1 MLESARQACAWN
13 AKWYPR
19 YAFFSDAYFWLPIFF
34 LYFSEVLTLDEVLL
48 VEMVYYLG
56 VYVMEV
62 PSGWFS
68 DRFGRRV
75 TMLVAAI
82 VLAVAYGMIF
92 VGGSFLV
99 FAIAQFL
106 KATGISFKSGTETA
120 FHFDSLKVLGRE
132 DEFGAREARVARN
145 RFLGGAAAAL
155 IGGLVAMW
163 SLRMAYLVACIC
175 AVGMLLLVARFSEP
189 PVEEEE
195 THAHPFREFSRCLGY
210 LRQPILLAILGYFVL
225 MTILN
230 HVPYEFFQPYI
241 EFSLESFPWAQSG
254 TPLVSGVHV
263 TLTLLVAS
271 FFGAWSI
278 WIRNRI
284 GLWWTLLL
292 ASTLQVLIIGVM
304 GWILAPLVVILM
316 LARSVPRAL
325 MAPVINAAV
334 TGRVARK
341 HRATYLSMQSLAGRL
356 SFAGMLLLLTS
367 VVPHDESATWHSI
380 SRVLQLSFW
389 IALGGLA
396 IYVVVAA
403 IRSGRDGTGEIDAAS
418 TAKVVG

>member
-1 MLESARQACAWN
+1 MVESVRQACAWN
-13 AKWYPR
+13 VKWYPR
-19 YAFFSDAYFWLPIFF
+19 YAFLSDAYFWLPIFF
-34 LYFSEVLTLDEVLL
+34 LYFSEALTLDEVLL

-56 VYVMEV
+56 VYIMEV

-75 TMLVAAI
+75 TLLVAAI
-82 VLAVAYGMIF
+82 VLAIAYGMIF
-92 VGGSFLV
+92 LGGSFLV

-120 FHFDSLKVLGRE
+120 FHFDSLKVIGRE
-132 DEFGAREARVARN
+132 DEFSAREARVARN
-145 RFLGGAAAAL
+145 RFLGGAIAAL
-155 IGGLVAMW
+155 IGGLVAIY
-163 SLRMAYLVACIC
+163 SLRLAYLVACVC
-175 AVGMLLLVARFSEP
+175 AIGMLLLVARFSEP

-195 THAHPFREFSRCLGY
+195 KHANPFKEFGRCLAY
-210 LRQPILLAILGYFVL
+210 LRQPILLAILCYFML

-241 EFSLESFPWAQSG
+241 KLSLESLPWALPS

-278 WIRNRI
+278 RIRNRI

-292 ASTLQVLIIGVM
+292 ATVLQVLIIGVM

-325 MAPVINAAV
+325 MAPVINATV

-367 VVPHDESATWHSI
+367 VVPAHESTTWYTLSK
-380 SRVLQLSFW
+380 VLQLSFW

-396 IYVVVAA
+396 IFIVVAGL
-403 IRSGRDGTGEIDAAS
+403 RSKRDGTGEATPS
-418 TAKVVG
+418 